1 MLHANQQPP
10 RHHDHV
16 RFALCALLSALGLLV
31 CWTPVLAHHGG
42 LGIEG
47 DLVQWAL
54 KVDQWQDEGIA
65 QGHRIKFLSYPRQ
78 PVIDNGARLVFEIQ
92 STATGQYVSG
102 LTAELEVRAPDGT
115 QRLLPLPEVT
125 GVTAYY
131 ETTLAFEQEGEHT
144 LTLRS
149 LAGGVPFSTTFRKTV
164 SRSTLHGDWPTLLG
178 YGTVLAAFL
187 VTWIGLVLSV
197 QRRFV
202 AAFEISNLRSQM
214 PKS

>member
-1 MLHANQQPP
+1 MHRAHQSQS
-10 RHHDHV
+10 RYAAQGGV
-16 RFALCALLSALGLLV
+16 ACCALLCVIGLLLL
-31 CWTPVLAHHGG
+31 WSPVLAHHGG

-78 PVIDNGARLVFEIQ
+78 PVVGNGTRLVFEIQ
-92 STATGQYVSG
+92 SIATGQYVSG
-102 LTAELEVRAPDGT
+102 LTAELAVHAPDGT

-131 ETTLAFEQEGEHT
+131 ETTLVFEQEGEYT
-144 LTLRS
+144 LTWRS
-149 LAGGVPFSTTFRKTV
+149 VAAGLPFSTTFRKAV

-197 QRRFV
+197 QRRF
-202 AAFEISNLRSQM
+202 AAVWSEPL
-214 PKS
+214 

>member
-1 MLHANQQPP
+1 MYRAHQSQPSYHAQGS
-10 RHHDHV
+10 V
-16 RFALCALLSALGLLV
+16 ACCALLCAIGLLI

-54 KVDQWQDEGIA
+54 KVDQWQDEAIA

-78 PVIDNGARLVFEIQ
+78 PVVGNGTRLVFEIQ

-102 LTAELEVRAPDGT
+102 LTAELEVHAPDGT

-131 ETTLAFEQEGEHT
+131 ETILTFEQQGEHS

-149 LAGGVPFSTTFRKTV
+149 LASGVPFSTTFRKTV
-164 SRSTLHGDWPTLLG
+164 RRSTLSSDWPTLLG

-187 VTWIGLVLSV
+187 
-197 QRRFV
+197 
-202 AAFEISNLRSQM
+202 
-214 PKS
+214 

>member
-1 MLHANQQPP
+1 MSHAHQPHSRYP
-10 RHHDHV
+10 NHGSV
-16 RFALCALLSALGLLV
+16 TFCVLLCAIGLLT
-31 CWTPVLAHHGG
+31 CWAPVLAHHGG

-54 KVDQWQDEGIA
+54 KVDQWQDEGMA

-78 PVIDNGARLVFEIQ
+78 PVIGNGTRLVFEIQ

-102 LTAELEVRAPDGT
+102 LNAELEVRAPDGT
-115 QRLLPLPEVT
+115 QRLLPLPEIT

-131 ETTLAFEQEGEHT
+131 ETTLAFEQEGEHI

-149 LAGGVPFSTTFRKTV
+149 VAAGVPFSTTFRKAV

-197 QRRFV
+197 QRRF
-202 AAFEISNLRSQM
+202 AAVWSEPL
-214 PKS
+214 

>member
-1 MLHANQQPP
+1 MYHAHQSQPSY
-10 RHHDHV
+10 HAQESV
-16 RFALCALLSALGLLV
+16 ACCALLCVIGLLLF
-31 CWTPVLAHHGG
+31 WAPVLAHHGG

-54 KVDQWQDEGIA
+54 KVDQWQAESIA

-78 PVIDNGARLVFEIQ
+78 PVVGNGTRLVFEIQ

-102 LTAELEVRAPDGT
+102 LTAELEVHAPDGT
-115 QRLLPLPEVT
+115 QRLLPLPEIT

-131 ETTLAFEQEGEHT
+131 ETTLAFEQEGEYA

-149 LAGGVPFSTTFRKTV
+149 VAAGVPFGTTFRKAV

-197 QRRFV
+197 QRRF
-202 AAFEISNLRSQM
+202 AAVWSEPL
-214 PKS
+214 

>member
-1 MLHANQQPP
+1 MPQCDQPP
-10 RHHDHV
+10 SRHHA
-16 RFALCALLSALGLLV
+16 RRRAACCALLSAMAILV
-31 CWTPVLAHHGG
+31 GWTPALAHHGG

-65 QGHRIKFLSYPRQ
+65 EGHRIKFLSYPGQ
-78 PVIDNGARLVFEIQ
+78 LVVGNGTRLVFEIQ

-102 LTAELEVRAPDGT
+102 LTAELEVRDSDGT
-115 QRLLPLPEVT
+115 QRLVPLPEIT

-131 ETTLAFEQEGEHT
+131 ETTLVFEQEGEYA

-149 LAGGVPFSTTFRKTV
+149 AAAGVPFSTTFRKAV

-197 QRRFV
+197 QRRFSAV
-202 AAFEISNLRSQM
+202 WRQPI
-214 PKS
+214 

>member
-1 MLHANQQPP
+1 MQRAHQPQS
-10 RHHDHV
+10 RYYAHRGV
-16 RFALCALLSALGLLV
+16 ACGALLCTIGLLL

-54 KVDQWQDEGIA
+54 KVDQWQDEAMA

-78 PVIDNGARLVFEIQ
+78 PVVGNGTRLVFEIQ

-102 LTAELEVRAPDGT
+102 LTAELEVHAPDGT
-115 QRLLPLPEVT
+115 QRLLPLPEIT

-131 ETTLAFEQEGEHT
+131 ETTLAFEQEGEYA
-144 LTLRS
+144 LTWRS
-149 LAGGVPFSTTFRKTV
+149 AAAGVPFSTTFRKTV

-178 YGTVLAAFL
+178 YGTVLTAFL

-197 QRRFV
+197 QRRF
-202 AAFEISNLRSQM
+202 AAVWSEPL
-214 PKS
+214 

>member
-1 MLHANQQPP
+1 MPHFDQQPP
-10 RHHDHV
+10 RCNDHWPLAIGYLL
-16 RFALCALLSALGLLV
+16 FAICLFT

-54 KVDQWQDEGIA
+54 KVDQWQDEGMA
-65 QGHRIKFLSYPRQ
+65 RGHRIKFLSYPRQ
-78 PVIDNGARLVFEIQ
+78 PVVGNSARLVFEIQ
-92 STATGQYVSG
+92 STATGQYVTG

-115 QRLLPLPEVT
+115 QRLVPLPEIT

-149 LAGGVPFSTTFRKTV
+149 VAAGVPFSTAFRKAV
-164 SRSTLHGDWPTLLG
+164 SRSTLRGDWPTLLG

-197 QRRFV
+197 QRRF
-202 AAFEISNLRSQM
+202 AAVWSGSIL
-214 PKS
+214 

>member
-1 MLHANQQPP
+1 MYHAHHPHP
-10 RHHDHV
+10 RHHNHGSV
-16 RFALCALLSALGLLV
+16 TFCALFCAIGLLI

-54 KVDQWQDEGIA
+54 KVDQWQDEAIA
-65 QGHRIKFLSYPRQ
+65 QDHRIKFLSYPRQ
-78 PVIDNGARLVFEIQ
+78 PVVGNGTRLVFEIQ

-102 LTAELEVRAPDGT
+102 LTAELEVRDADGT
-115 QRLLPLPEVT
+115 QRLLPLPEIT

-131 ETTLAFEQEGEHT
+131 ETTLVFEQEGEYA

-149 LAGGVPFSTTFRKTV
+149 AAAGVPFSTTFRKAV

-197 QRRFV
+197 QRRFSAV
-202 AAFEISNLRSQM
+202 WSEPI
-214 PKS
+214 

>member
-1 MLHANQQPP
+1 MYHAHQPQP
-10 RHHDHV
+10 SSHAHGSIACCV
-16 RFALCALLSALGLLV
+16 LLCAIGLLI
-31 CWTPVLAHHGG
+31 CWDPALAHHGG

-54 KVDQWQDEGIA
+54 KVDQWQDEGMA

-78 PVIDNGARLVFEIQ
+78 PVVGNGTRLVFEIQ
-92 STATGQYVSG
+92 SIATGQYVSG

-115 QRLLPLPEVT
+115 QRLLPLPEIT

-131 ETTLAFEQEGEHT
+131 ETTLAFEQEGEHI
-144 LTLRS
+144 LTWRS
-149 LAGGVPFSTTFRKTV
+149 VAAGVPFSTAFRKTV

-197 QRRFV
+197 QRRF
-202 AAFEISNLRSQM
+202 AAVWSEPL
-214 PKS
+214 

>member
-1 MLHANQQPP
+1 MYRAHQSQPRYHAQG
-10 RHHDHV
+10 RV
-16 RFALCALLSALGLLV
+16 ACGTLLCAIALLLF
-31 CWTPVLAHHGG
+31 WTPVLAHHGG

-78 PVIDNGARLVFEIQ
+78 PVVGNGTRLVFEIQ

-102 LTAELEVRAPDGT
+102 LTAELEVHAPDGT
-115 QRLLPLPEVT
+115 QRLLPLPEIT

-131 ETTLAFEQEGEHT
+131 ETTLAFEQEGEYA
-144 LTLRS
+144 LTIRS
-149 LAGGVPFSTTFRKTV
+149 VAAGVPFDTTFRKAV
-164 SRSTLHGDWPTLLG
+164 SRSTLHSDWPTLLG

-187 VTWIGLVLSV
+187 VTWIGVVLSV
-197 QRRFV
+197 QRRF
-202 AAFEISNLRSQM
+202 AAVWSESL
-214 PKS
+214 

>member
-1 MLHANQQPP
+1 MQHAQPLQP
-10 RHHDHV
+10 RYRAHGGV
-16 RFALCALLSALGLLV
+16 ACCTLLCAIGYLI
-31 CWTPVLAHHGG
+31 CWTPALAHHGG

-78 PVIDNGARLVFEIQ
+78 PVVGNNTRLVFEIQ

-102 LTAELEVRAPDGT
+102 LTAALEVRAPDGT
-115 QRLLPLPEVT
+115 QRLVPLPEIT

-131 ETTLAFEQEGEHT
+131 ETTLAFEQEGEYT
-144 LTLRS
+144 LTWRS
-149 LAGGVPFSTTFRKTV
+149 VAAGVPFSTTFRKAV

-197 QRRFV
+197 QRRF
-202 AAFEISNLRSQM
+202 AAVWSESL
-214 PKS
+214 